1 MKITAA
7 LFVMVAFL
15 VIVVGILAVIGPSA
29 GLSIIYILFAALFA
43 TALINII
50 RGKTYIT
57 KTTSPKRPAKKWIFV
72 IALINFLGGVVAFI
86 VYWITKN
93 HLAAVR
99 TLTIFTSLSLLLFI
113 FSGGRIESQ

>member
-7 LFVMVAFL
+7 LFAMVAFL

-29 GLSIIYILFAALFA
+29 GLSIIYILFAALFS

-50 RGKTYIT
+50 RGKTY
-57 KTTSPKRPAKKWIFV
+57 TTETSSKRPAKKWLFV
-72 IALINFLGGVVAFI
+72 IALINLLGGVVAFI
-86 VYWITKN
+86 VYWITKS

-99 TLTIFTSLSLLLFI
+99 ALTIFASLSLLLFI